1 MNRLVSIVPMLCLL
15 CVACERD
22 FSDSITVGYPI
33 AERYTAL
40 DVSDAFEVVMCDTVS
55 EAMVSVKGG
64 EHRNLILKVE
74 KGTLRVGFK
83 SSLFNWYHGAARVLL
98 PVNSELCD
106 VELSGA
112 STFHGDLR
120 GDKVEVDLSG
130 ASDFYGNIQGREVSI
145 DLSGSSDLSGEIN
158 ADEIEMDLSGSSTV
172 KGSGSCNGLIDMDIS
187 GSSEVNAYG
196 LECRAA
202 KVEVSGSSTVMI
214 SCCESI
220 KGELSGASDL
230 YYKAILGCIPRV
242 NCSTSGGSE
251 VHAE

>member
-1 MNRLVSIVPMLCLL
+1 
-15 CVACERD
+15 
-22 FSDSITVGYPI
+22 
-33 AERYTAL
+33 
-40 DVSDAFEVVMCDTVS
+40 
-55 EAMVSVKGG
+55 
-64 EHRNLILKVE
+64 
-74 KGTLRVGFK
+74 
-83 SSLFNWYHGAARVLL
+83 
-98 PVNSELCD
+98 
-106 VELSGA
+106 
-112 STFHGDLR
+112 
-120 GDKVEVDLSG
+120 
-130 ASDFYGNIQGREVSI
+130 VSI

-172 KGSGSCNGLIDMDIS
+172 KGSGSCNGLLDMDIS

-220 KGELSGASDL
+220 KGDLSGASDL
-230 YYKAILGCIPRV
+230 YYKAIPGCNPRV

>member
-1 MNRLVSIVPMLCLL
+1 MLCLL

-112 STFHGDLR
+112 STFHGNLR

-214 SCCESI
+214 SCCENI
-220 KGELSGASDL
+220 RGELSGASDL
-230 YYKAILGCIPRV
+230 YYKAIPGCIPRV